1 MGHLRRSLKLLKL
14 VRSHFLRKVTS
25 SFVNHK
31 LQLAVVIKQKIRQD
45 LPLRQDW
52 PCSLMLIHRVL
63 PKVYKHSSGDM
74 IETQTTLVT
83 TGLDV

>member
-14 VRSHFLRKVTS
+14 VRSDFLRTS

-31 LQLAVVIKQKIRQD
+31 LQLAIVIKQKIRQD